1 MLDGRLLCLA
11 LSALAPAHALLARS
25 MALRRPEAARC
36 RLLPPRV
43 QLFNAT
49 SLFEDAVR
57 TVTSNPEYRFGD
69 MTKGAISELSDMI
82 YNRSCSKQC
91 QFWAVHTQI

>member
-25 MALRRPEAARC
+25 MALRRTEAARC

-49 SLFEDAVR
+49 FLAAPSRRFASPMTLRWLNTASHVELVWHPELFWLQV
-57 TVTSNPEYRFGD
+57 
-69 MTKGAISELSDMI
+69 SE
-82 YNRSCSKQC
+82 
-91 QFWAVHTQI
+91 